1 MFDKLLLPLDP
12 SKRLKPA
19 RNYALALA
27 KRLDVPL
34 IATYVSNP
42 SKTGTVTASTETR
55 RGFEALGKRQLDQF
69 IKESSDVKIQS
80 ILKTGKRRK
89 VLAQMVDEGVEDTL
103 ILGPF
108 RSLLSSLFKSSEV
121 KRNLYTES

>member
-69 IKESSDVKIQS
+69 IKESSDVKLS
-80 ILKTGKRRK
+80 
-89 VLAQMVDEGVEDTL
+89 L
-103 ILGPF
+103 IHI
-108 RSLLSSLFKSSEV
+108 
-121 KRNLYTES
+121 

>member
-55 RGFEALGKRQLDQF
+55 RGFEALGKRQLDRF
-69 IKESSDVKIQS
+69 IKESSENYVKY
-80 ILKTGKRRK
+80 
-89 VLAQMVDEGVEDTL
+89 
-103 ILGPF
+103 
-108 RSLLSSLFKSSEV
+108 SSWFSA
-121 KRNLYTES
+121 